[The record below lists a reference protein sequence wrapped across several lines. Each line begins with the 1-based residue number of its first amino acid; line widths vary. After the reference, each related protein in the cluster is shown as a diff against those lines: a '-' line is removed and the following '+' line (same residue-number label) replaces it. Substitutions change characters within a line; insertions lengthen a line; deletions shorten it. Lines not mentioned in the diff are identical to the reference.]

1 MIRFSK
7 ILFVFIIVVQLFW
20 LLPWFYHF
28 TTDTPTHVPFTLY
41 STVLHDFACLDYDSE
56 KGISYTDRSGNIYTD
71 RQFDS
76 ILPLFYF
83 RQLASDGRL
92 PDSLNGVE
100 ITPQKI
106 RIGNFM
112 FRLSASEVNVRKA
125 PLYPLLESMSGRVDL
140 KMPDDVCRFTEDGI
154 EFIDMSANAVKQ
166 EKSELFTSLM
176 KKKGFEFPLSCIGGN
191 PTTRKDFDNGYFL
204 TDAKHQLFHLKQVC
218 GRPFFRSVALP
229 DSVEIKYIIVREFAA
244 RKFHALLV
252 DTSNRL
258 WVLGMPDYTLHLL
271 PVGEYDPRKHDIE
284 IIGDM
289 FNWTVSLSRS
299 DKVEIFALDASDY
312 SFVDSLQ
319 YLSHESMAQRLG
331 RYIFPFEIKFTSY
344 NDQYTYPRITDFSV
358 KACCLVALLMIIV
371 LFIVY
376 RKKH

>member
-7 ILFVFIIVVQLFW
+7 ILFAFIIVVQLFW

-28 TTDTPTHVPFTLY
+28 TTDTPTHIPFTLY
-41 STVLHDFACLDYDSE
+41 SIVNNDFACLDYNSE
-56 KGISYTDRSGNIYTD
+56 KGIKYTDRRGNIYTN

-106 RIGNFM
+106 RTSNFM
-112 FRLSASEVNVRKA
+112 FRLSASEVNVKKT
-125 PLYPLLESMSGRVDL
+125 PLHPLLESMSGRVDL
-140 KMPDDVCRFTEDGI
+140 KMPDDVCRFTDSGI
-154 EFIDMSANAVKQ
+154 EFIDMATNTIKQ
-166 EKSELFTSLM
+166 KKSKLFTSLM
-176 KKKGFEFPLSCIGGN
+176 KKKGFEFPLNCIGGN
-191 PTTRKDFDNGYFL
+191 PTNRKDFDDGYFL

-218 GRPFFRSVALP
+218 GRPFCRFIALP
-229 DSVEIKYIIVREFAA
+229 DSMKIKHIIVREFAA

-258 WVLGMPDYTLHLL
+258 WVLDMPDYTLHLL
-271 PVGEYDPRKHDIE
+271 PINEYNPQKHDLE

-289 FNWTVSLSRS
+289 FNWTISLSKA
-299 DKVEIFALDASDY
+299 DKVEVFALNAADY
-312 SFVDSLQ
+312 SFIDSLQ
-319 YLSHESMAQRLG
+319 YLSPPSIPHQLG
-331 RYIFPFEIKFTSY
+331 HYIFPFEIKFTSY
-344 NDQYTYPRITDFSV
+344 DDQYTYPRLTDFSA
-358 KACCLVALLMIIV
+358 KACCLWALLIMIV
-371 LFIVY
+371 LFLIY
-376 RKKH
+376 KQTH